1 MCQVKGSLNLSLVDN
16 LFLGIGQEI
25 RDGGGGM

>member
-16 LFLGIGQEI
+16 LFLGIGQD